1 MNGVVV
7 DSRISGILEAVEVPV
22 DLNLV
27 SKRSV
32 SSEADCHTWE
42 LSIMGVFLVVAIAII
57 LKCHSLQSVS
67 TEFGPSSYPHTKE

>member
-27 SKRSV
+27 SIRSV
-32 SSEADCHTWE
+32 SSEANCHT
-42 LSIMGVFLVVAIAII
+42 
-57 LKCHSLQSVS
+57 
-67 TEFGPSSYPHTKE
+67 